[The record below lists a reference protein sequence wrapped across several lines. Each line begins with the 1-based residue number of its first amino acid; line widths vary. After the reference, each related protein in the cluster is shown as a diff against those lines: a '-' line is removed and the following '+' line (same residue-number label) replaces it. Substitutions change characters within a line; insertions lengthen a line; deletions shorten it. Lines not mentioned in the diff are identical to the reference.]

1 MKKAILAAAIAAAVP
16 ALAQADVTL
25 YGSLRAG
32 VSSTKNSTNNY
43 TSTFGV
49 DDFGSRIGFK
59 GKEDL
64 GNGLKTI
71 WQVETGLSLDGTSGF
86 SSTDSGKLANR
97 ESYVGVEGGFG
108 KVRLGYLTDVLGD
121 TESTDNLYG
130 PFRDNMGTGF
140 PLYEATDVFG
150 AYGDSRFKNGVRY
163 DSPELYG
170 FSGTAQYGA
179 GESQAAG
186 QMKQGDKVGLRLAY
200 QNSGFF
206 GAWAYAGALNTKGGS
221 NSATN
226 RLEGGYNANN
236 LYLAA
241 SYQWVTLYGNA
252 HAQKSDN
259 SGPVLAGIGN
269 FPTIATGTNKLENT
283 TWAINAAYAF
293 GNFKPSVVYSKR
305 GDAKVDGV
313 RYSLGA
319 TQWAA
324 ALDYTV
330 SKRTLLQA
338 GYGQVKE
345 NRDAQTIN
353 GHAQSTS
360 STVWAM
366 MKHNF

>member
-1 MKKAILAAAIAAAVP
+1 MKKIIIAAAVAAAVP
-16 ALAQADVTL
+16 ALAHADVTV

-32 VSSTKNSTNNY
+32 ISSTKNSTNNY

-59 GKEDL
+59 GNEDL

-71 WQVETGLSLDGTSGF
+71 WQVETGLSMDGTVVVGT
-86 SSTDSGKLANR
+86 TDSGKLASR
-97 ESYVGVEGGFG
+97 ESFVGVEGGFG
-108 KVRLGYLTDVLGD
+108 KLRVGYLTDVLGD
-121 TESTDNLYG
+121 SESTDNLYG

-150 AYGDSRFKNGVRY
+150 AYGDSRFKNGIRY
-163 DSPELYG
+163 DSPDLYG
-170 FSGTAQYGA
+170 FNLTAHYGA
-179 GESQAAG
+179 GESQTAG

-206 GAWAYAGALNTKGGS
+206 GSWAYAGAMNTKGGS
-221 NSATN
+221 NSSTN
-226 RLEGGYNANN
+226 RIEGGYNANN

-241 SYQWVTLYGNA
+241 TYQWVTLYGNA
-252 HAQKSDN
+252 QAL
-259 SGPVLAGIGN
+259 PGIASLT
-269 FPTIATGTNKLENT
+269 PTIATGGNKLENQ
-283 TWAINAAYAF
+283 TWAVNLAYAF
-293 GNFKPSVVYSKR
+293 GNFKPSIVYSKR

-345 NRDAQTIN
+345 NRDAQFAN
-353 GHAQSTS
+353 GHAKDTS
-360 STVWAM
+360 STIWAM